1 MTEKEFD
8 QIRNSYYGRNTNKQ
22 EPKES
27 SGYFSYFK
35 IRCLICLIIFLTVL
49 VLDRQI
55 DLHEYQEV
63 AMCMQLL
70 GKEEITVEECLSI
83 VVPER

>member
-1 MTEKEFD
+1 MTEKEFN
-8 QIRNSYYGRNTNKQ
+8 QIRNSYYGRHTNKQ
-22 EPKES
+22 EVKES

-55 DLHEYQEV
+55 DLHKYQEV

-70 GKEEITVEECLSI
+70 GKEEITVEECLGI
-83 VVPER
+83 VVPVK

>member
-35 IRCLICLIIFLTVL
+35 IRCLICIIIFLTVL

-55 DLHEYQEV
+55 DLHNNKKV

-70 GKEEITVEECLSI
+70 GKDEITIEECLGMI
-83 VVPER
+83 VPEK

>member
-8 QIRNSYYGRNTNKQ
+8 RIRNSYHGRNTNKQ
-22 EPKES
+22 DTKES

-35 IRCLICLIIFLTVL
+35 IRCLICLIIFLSVL

-55 DLHEYQEV
+55 DLHDYQEV

-70 GKEEITVEECLSI
+70 GKEKITVEECMGIL
-83 VVPER
+83 PF

>member
-8 QIRNSYYGRNTNKQ
+8 QIRHSYYRRNTKQ
-22 EPKES
+22 QEITES

-35 IRCLICLIIFLTVL
+35 IRCLICFIIFLTVL

-55 DLHEYQEV
+55 DLHEYKEV

-70 GKEEITVEECLSI
+70 GKEEITIEECLSVI
-83 VVPER
+83 VPVK

>member
-22 EPKES
+22 ETNES

-35 IRCLICLIIFLTVL
+35 IRCLVCLIIFLTVL

-55 DLHEYQEV
+55 DLHEYKEV
-63 AMCMQLL
+63 SMCMQLL
-70 GKEEITVEECLSI
+70 GKEEITIEECLSVI
-83 VVPER
+83 APVR

>member
-22 EPKES
+22 ETKES

-35 IRCLICLIIFLTVL
+35 IRCLICIVIFLTVL

-55 DLHEYQEV
+55 DLHNYKEV

-70 GKEEITVEECLSI
+70 GKDEITIEECLGMI
-83 VVPER
+83 VPEK